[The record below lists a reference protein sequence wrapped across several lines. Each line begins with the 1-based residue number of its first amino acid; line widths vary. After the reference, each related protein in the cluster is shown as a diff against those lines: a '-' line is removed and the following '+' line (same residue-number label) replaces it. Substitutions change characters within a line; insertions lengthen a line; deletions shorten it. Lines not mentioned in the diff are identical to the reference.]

1 MHAEMTPQSLV
12 FALGAILDG
21 GSDAGCDPGAIVA
34 QAIRH
39 RVAALLA
46 RTPFAATLDA
56 GLAAALA
63 EDVRL
68 TGVHG
73 ALLDRELDRVLRE
86 LAARGIHPLV
96 TKGAHLAHVLY
107 DSPHLRPRVDT
118 DLLIH
123 SADRQ
128 AMTDVLT
135 ALGYAPSAATSGA
148 VIYGEFN
155 FQRTLRAGVVHY
167 LDIHWRAAAPL
178 LFAHAFDMRALLAT
192 ARPLPGLSAHARGPA
207 LHHALGLGCIHV
219 VAHHWDTLLL
229 IWLHDLRLLA
239 DALDDEGQRRFV
251 DAAIAG
257 KYCDLAYCALR
268 TTRLYFRSA
277 ALDRLID
284 RLAPLADGLEPSAV
298 LTREGRGKVDD
309 LLLDLRGARWRER
322 VQLIREHVFPP
333 AAYMRAV
340 FGDGP
345 LALAYTRR
353 VLRGV
358 RRWL

>member
-12 FALGAILDG
+12 FALGAVLDG
-21 GSDAGCDPGAIVA
+21 GSAGGCDRGAIVA

-39 RVAALLA
+39 RVSALLA
-46 RTPFAATLDA
+46 RTPFAAALDVD
-56 GLAAALA
+56 AAAVLA

-68 TGVHG
+68 TGIHG
-73 ALLDRELDRVLRE
+73 ALLDQELDRVLGA
-86 LAARGIHPLV
+86 LAARGIRPLV
-96 TKGAHLAHVLY
+96 TKGAQLAHLIY
-107 DSPHLRPRVDT
+107 DSPHLRPRADT

-123 SADRQ
+123 PADRR
-128 AMTDVLT
+128 AITEALP
-135 ALGYAPSAATSGA
+135 ALGYAPCAATSGT
-148 VIYGEFN
+148 VIYGEFA
-155 FQRTLRAGVVHY
+155 FERTLRAGVVHY

-178 LFAHAFDMRALLAT
+178 LFAHAFDMGALLAT
-192 ARPLPGLSAHARGPA
+192 ARPLPALSAHAHGPA
-207 LHHALGLGCIHV
+207 PHHALGLGCIHI

-239 DALDDEGQRRFV
+239 DALDEEGQRLFV
-251 DAAIAG
+251 DAAVAG

-277 ALDRLID
+277 SLDRLID

-298 LTREGRGKVDD
+298 LTHEGRGRVDD
-309 LLLDLRGARWRER
+309 LLLDLEGAGWRER
-322 VQLIREHVFPP
+322 ALIIREHLFPP

-340 FGDGP
+340 FGKGP

-358 RRWL
+358 RRWF

>member
-21 GSDAGCDPGAIVA
+21 GSPGGCDPAAIVA

-39 RVAALLA
+39 RVAALIA

-56 GLAAALA
+56 SAAAALA

-68 TGVHG
+68 SGVHG
-73 ALLDRELDRVLRE
+73 ALLDQELDRVLGE
-86 LAARGIHPLV
+86 LAARDIRPLV
-96 TKGAHLAHVLY
+96 TKGAQLAHVVY

-123 SADRQ
+123 PADRR
-128 AMTDVLT
+128 AITEALP
-135 ALGYAPSAATSGA
+135 ALGYAPCAATSGT
-148 VIYGEFN
+148 VIYGEFH

-178 LFAHAFDMRALLAT
+178 LFAHAFDMRALLVS
-192 ARPLPGLSAHARGPA
+192 ARPLPGLSAHAQGPA

-239 DALDDEGQRRFV
+239 DALDDEDRRLFV
-251 DAAIAG
+251 EAAIAG

-277 ALDRLID
+277 SVDRLID

-298 LTREGRGKVDD
+298 LTHEGRGRVDD
-309 LLLDLRGARWRER
+309 LLLDLKGAGWRER
-322 VQLIREHVFPP
+322 AQLIREHVFPP

-340 FGDGP
+340 FGEGP

-358 RRWL
+358 RRWF

>member
-12 FALGAILDG
+12 FAIGAILDG
-21 GSDAGCDPGAIVA
+21 GSAGGCDPAAIVA

-39 RVAALLA
+39 RVSALLA
-46 RTPFAATLDA
+46 RTPFAAALDA
-56 GLAAALA
+56 AAAAALA

-73 ALLDRELDRVLRE
+73 ALLDQELDRVLSE
-86 LAARGIHPLV
+86 LAARGIRPLV
-96 TKGAHLAHVLY
+96 TKGAQLAHVIY
-107 DSPHLRPRVDT
+107 DSPHLRPRADT

-123 SADRQ
+123 CVDRR
-128 AMTDVLT
+128 AITDALT
-135 ALGYAPSAATSGA
+135 ALGYTPCAATSGT
-148 VIYGEFN
+148 VIYGEFQ
-155 FQRTLRAGVVHY
+155 FQRSLRGGVVHY

-192 ARPLPGLSAHARGPA
+192 ARPVPGLSAHAYGPA

-239 DALDDEGQRRFV
+239 NALDDEQQRLFV
-251 DAAIAG
+251 EAASAG

-284 RLAPLADGLEPSAV
+284 RVAPLADGQEPSAV
-298 LTREGRGKVDD
+298 LTHEGRGRVDD
-309 LLLDLRGARWRER
+309 LLLDLKGAGWRER
-322 VQLIREHVFPP
+322 AQLLREHVFPP

-340 FGDGP
+340 FGEGP

-358 RRWL
+358 RRWF

>member
-1 MHAEMTPQSLV
+1 MHPEMTPQSLV

-21 GSDAGCDPGAIVA
+21 GSGVGCDPAAIVA

-39 RVAALLA
+39 RVSALLA
-46 RTPFAATLDA
+46 RTPFAAALDA
-56 GLAAALA
+56 TTAAALA

-68 TGVHG
+68 TGVQG
-73 ALLDRELDRVLRE
+73 ALLDQEVDRVLAE
-86 LAARGIHPLV
+86 LAARGIRPLV
-96 TKGAHLAHVLY
+96 TKGAQLAHVIY
-107 DSPHLRPRVDT
+107 DSPHLRPRADT

-123 SADRQ
+123 PADRPGI
-128 AMTDVLT
+128 TDALA
-135 ALGYAPSAATSGA
+135 ALGYVPSAATSGA
-148 VIYGEFN
+148 VIHGEFS
-155 FQRTLRAGVVHY
+155 FERTLRAGVVHY

-192 ARPLPGLSAHARGPA
+192 ARPVPGLSAHARGPA
-207 LHHALGLGCIHV
+207 LHYALGLGCIHV

-239 DALDDEGQRRFV
+239 DALDDEGSRLFV
-251 DAAIAG
+251 EAAIAG
-257 KYCDLAYCALR
+257 KYCDLSYCALR
-268 TTRLYFRSA
+268 TTRLYFRSV

-298 LTREGRGKVDD
+298 LTHEGRGKVDD
-309 LLLDLRGARWRER
+309 LLLDLRGAGWRQR
-322 VQLIREHVFPP
+322 AQLIREHVFPP
-333 AAYMRAV
+333 ADYMRAV
-340 FGDGP
+340 FGEGP

-358 RRWL
+358 RRWF

>member
-21 GSDAGCDPGAIVA
+21 GSGGACDPAAIVA

-39 RVAALLA
+39 RVSALLA
-46 RTPFAATLDA
+46 RTPFAAALDA
-56 GLAAALA
+56 TVAAALA

-73 ALLDRELDRVLRE
+73 ALLDQELDRVLAD
-86 LAARGIHPLV
+86 LAARDIRPLV
-96 TKGAHLAHVLY
+96 TKGAQLAHVIY
-107 DSPHLRPRVDT
+107 DSPHLRPRADT
-118 DLLIH
+118 DLLIRPE
-123 SADRQ
+123 DRGRITG
-128 AMTDVLT
+128 AIA
-135 ALGYAPSAATSGA
+135 ALGYVPCAATSGEL
-148 VIYGEFN
+148 IYGEFS
-155 FQRTLRAGVVHY
+155 FERTLRGGVVHY
-167 LDIHWRAAAPL
+167 LDVHWRAAAPL

-192 ARPLPGLSAHARGPA
+192 ARPVPSLSAHAHGPA

-219 VAHHWDTLLL
+219 VANHWDTLLL

-239 DALDDEGQRRFV
+239 DALDDEGQRLFV

-277 ALDRLID
+277 ALDRLVD

-298 LTREGRGKVDD
+298 LTHEDRGKVDD
-309 LLLDLRGARWRER
+309 LLLDLRGAGWRER
-322 VQLIREHVFPP
+322 AQLIREHVFPP

-340 FGDGP
+340 FGEGP

-358 RRWL
+358 RRWF

>member
-1 MHAEMTPQSLV
+1 V

-21 GSDAGCDPGAIVA
+21 GSADDCDPAAIVA

-39 RVAALLA
+39 RVSALLA
-46 RTPFAATLDA
+46 RTPFAATLGA
-56 GLAAALA
+56 TAAAALA

-68 TGVHG
+68 AVVHG
-73 ALLDRELDRVLRE
+73 ALLDQELDRVLRE
-86 LAARGIHPLV
+86 LAARGIRPLV
-96 TKGAHLAHVLY
+96 TKGAQLAHVIY
-107 DSPHLRPRVDT
+107 DSPHLRPRADT

-123 SADRQ
+123 CADRR
-128 AMTDVLT
+128 AITDALP
-135 ALGYAPSAATSGA
+135 ALGYEPCAATSGT
-148 VIYGEFN
+148 VIYGEFH
-155 FQRTLRAGVVHY
+155 FQRSLRSGVVHY

-192 ARPLPGLSAHARGPA
+192 ARPVPALSPHAHGPA

-239 DALDDEGQRRFV
+239 DALDDEGQRLFV
-251 DAAIAG
+251 EAAMAG

-277 ALDRLID
+277 ALDRLVD
-284 RLAPLADGLEPSAV
+284 RLAPLADGREPSAV
-298 LTREGRGKVDD
+298 LTHEGRGRVDD
-309 LLLDLRGARWRER
+309 LLLDLKGARWRER
-322 VQLIREHVFPP
+322 VQLLREHVFPP
-333 AAYMRAV
+333 AAYMRAA
-340 FGDGP
+340 FGEGP

-358 RRWL
+358 RRWF

>member
-1 MHAEMTPQSLV
+1 MHAEVTIQSVV

-21 GSDAGCDPGAIVA
+21 GSAQGCDPAAIVDL
-34 QAIRH
+34 AIRH
-39 RVAALLA
+39 RVSALLA
-46 RTPFAATLDA
+46 RTPFAAALDPA
-56 GLAAALA
+56 VAAALA

-68 TGVHG
+68 SVVHG
-73 ALLDRELDRVLRE
+73 ALLDQELDRVLGE
-86 LAARGIHPLV
+86 LAARGTRPLV
-96 TKGAHLAHVLY
+96 IKGAQLAHVMY
-107 DSPHLRPRVDT
+107 DSPHLRPRADT
-118 DLLIH
+118 DLLIDR
-123 SADRQ
+123 ADRRAITQ
-128 AMTDVLT
+128 ALA
-135 ALGYAPSAATSGA
+135 ALGYRPCAATSGT
-148 VIYGEFN
+148 VIYGEFT
-155 FQRTLRAGVVHY
+155 FERTLRAGVVHY

-178 LFAHAFDMRALLAT
+178 LFAHAFNMRALLAT
-192 ARPLPGLSAHARGPA
+192 ARPLPALSAHARGPA

-239 DALDDEGQRRFV
+239 DALDDEGHRLFV
-251 DAAIAG
+251 DAARDG

-298 LTREGRGKVDD
+298 LTHEGRGKMDD
-309 LLLDLRGARWRER
+309 LLLDLKSAGWRER
-322 VQLIREHVFPP
+322 AQLIREHVFPP

-358 RRWL
+358 RRWI

>member
-1 MHAEMTPQSLV
+1 MHPEMTPQSVV

-21 GSDAGCDPGAIVA
+21 GSAGGCDPAAIVA

-39 RVAALLA
+39 RVSALLA
-46 RTPFAATLDA
+46 RTPFAAALDA
-56 GLAAALA
+56 PAAAALA

-68 TGVHG
+68 TSVHG
-73 ALLDRELDRVLRE
+73 ALLDQEVDRVLGE
-86 LAARGIHPLV
+86 LAARGIRPLV
-96 TKGAHLAHVLY
+96 TKGAQLSHTIY

-123 SADRQ
+123 PADRR
-128 AMTDVLT
+128 AITAALP
-135 ALGYAPSAATSGA
+135 ALGYTPCAATSGT
-148 VIYGEFN
+148 VIYGEFH
-155 FQRTLRAGVVHY
+155 FERALRAGVVHY
-167 LDIHWRAAAPL
+167 IDIHWRAAAPL
-178 LFAHAFDMRALLAT
+178 LFAHAFDMRALRAT
-192 ARPLPGLSAHARGPA
+192 ARPLPALSAHAHGPA

-239 DALDDEGQRRFV
+239 DALDDEGHRLFV
-251 DAAIAG
+251 EAAVAG
-257 KYCDLAYCALR
+257 KYCDLAYCSLR

-277 ALDRLID
+277 SLDRLID

-298 LTREGRGKVDD
+298 LTREGRGRADD
-309 LLLDLRGARWRER
+309 LLLDFKGAGWRER
-322 VQLIREHVFPP
+322 ALLLREHVFPP
-333 AAYMRAV
+333 ATYMRAV
-340 FGDGP
+340 FGEGP

-358 RRWL
+358 RRWF